1 MSITFVLGGAR
12 SGKSSYAQRAAEAA
26 AKAGG
31 VQPVMIV
38 TAEAGDAEIL
48 YDDAVRLQLVE
59 DGKLLD
65 GSWNLLVA
73 DERVERDIDL
83 LAALG
88 ASAGEKVAQL
98 VGGEVHGFCAC
109 GEGVKAEI
117 DGVGAGR
124 EGGAGDVERA
134 GWC

>member
-1 MSITFVLGGAR
+1 MSAR
-12 SGKSSYAQRAAEAA
+12 
-26 AKAGG
+26 
-31 VQPVMIV
+31 
-38 TAEAGDAEIL
+38 EAGDAEIL

-98 VGGEVHGFCAC
+98 VGGEVYGLGAR
-109 GEGVKAEI
+109 GEGVKT
-117 DGVGAGR
+117 
-124 EGGAGDVERA
+124 
-134 GWC
+134 

>member
-1 MSITFVLGGAR
+1 MPAR
-12 SGKSSYAQRAAEAA
+12 
-26 AKAGG
+26 
-31 VQPVMIV
+31 
-38 TAEAGDAEIL
+38 EAGDAEIL
-48 YDDAVRLQLVE
+48 HDDAVRVQLVE

-65 GSWNLLVA
+65 GRWHLLVA

-98 VGGEVHGFCAC
+98 VGGEVHGLGAC
-109 GEGVKAEI
+109 GEGVESEV

-134 GWC
+134 GGC